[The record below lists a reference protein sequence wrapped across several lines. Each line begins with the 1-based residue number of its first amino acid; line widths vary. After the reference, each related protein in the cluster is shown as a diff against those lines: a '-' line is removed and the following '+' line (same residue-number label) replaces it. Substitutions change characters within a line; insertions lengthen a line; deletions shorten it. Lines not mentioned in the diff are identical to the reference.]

1 MAEKE
6 PGACEI
12 CSEKVWGSQPICFGC
27 FQELDVTTV
36 QADDGTEYLISSY
49 EYDGDE
55 EE

>member
-1 MAEKE
+1 MAGKE

-12 CSEKVWGSQPICFGC
+12 CSEKVWGGQPICFGC
-27 FQELDVTTV
+27 FSELDVTTV
-36 QADDGTEYLISSY
+36 QDDDGTEYNIASY